1 MVALL
6 ERTQAVV
13 RSAAAPTVILAIPA
27 GAWLALTNLAQAA
40 GTDRSTRWHLRRAVG
55 SVTEIDSV
63 LHVAVMVRSGEV
75 QGLSAHAH
83 GSGAELALVG
93 WLREQPEL
101 WPGLT
106 LEDWQHLLE
115 AGLAPE
121 ELVGSAIVMLP
132 IDLTRPGEERHDR

>member
-6 ERTQAVV
+6 ERTPAVV
-13 RSAAAPTVILAIPA
+13 RSAAEPTVILAIPA

-55 SVTEIDSV
+55 SVTEIDGV
-63 LHVAVMVRSGEV
+63 LHVVVMVRDGEV
-75 QGLSAHAH
+75 QGLSAHARR
-83 GSGAELALVG
+83 SGADRALVG

-106 LEDWQHLLE
+106 LEDWLHLLE

-121 ELVGSAIVMLP
+121 ELMGSATVMMP
-132 IDLTRPGEERHDR
+132 VDVQRPGKGGRHP